1 MPRHFRMIACEVSQ
15 REVCAAVERSRN
27 IINVDFLPKG
37 LHDVG
42 AERMRARIQEAVDAC
57 PREAGAHPRG
67 NCEALLFWYGLCNN
81 GLCGVRASI
90 PMVAPR
96 AHDCITLL
104 LGSRTRFAR
113 YFEANPGTYFK
124 SPGWIERD
132 TDPNDNP
139 ASITARLKLSRDY
152 RELAMRYGEDNA
164 EFLAPVIADWFKHYR
179 KLAFINTGVGDIEAY
194 RTRAGQFAAERK
206 WEYEELQGDSG
217 LLDRMLAGDWNTED
231 FLVVPPG
238 RTIHPT
244 FKADIIGSA

>member
-1 MPRHFRMIACEVSQ
+1 MPRHFRMIACEVSE
-15 REVCAAVERSRN
+15 REVCAAVVRSRN
-27 IINVDFLPKG
+27 VIDVDFLPKG

-42 AERMRARIQEAVDAC
+42 TERMRVRMQEAVDV
-57 PREAGAHPRG
+57 RPRG
-67 NCEALLFWYGLCNN
+67 NREALLFWYGLCNN

-104 LGSRTRFAR
+104 LGSRARFAR

-139 ASITARLKLSRDY
+139 ASITARMKLSRDY
-152 RELAMRYGEDNA
+152 RELAKRYGEDNA

-179 KLAFINTGVGDIEAY
+179 KLAFINTGVGDIEDY
-194 RTRAGQFAAERK
+194 RTRAGQFAVERK
-206 WEYEELQGDSG
+206 WEYEELQGDPG
-217 LLDRMLAGDWNTED
+217 LLDRMLAGDWNTEE

-238 RTIHPT
+238 RTIRPT
-244 FKADIIGSA
+244 FKADIIESA